1 MIDKNILLLEVF
13 NMKNETTESKVSADD
28 KIISVSPPSL
38 PLELII
44 EEFKSKISDAVNEY
58 LHKGSAIF
66 IVDFMHQLA
75 ADVDTINKQQIES
88 IKASYDKSVSD
99 YNASK

>member
-1 MIDKNILLLEVF
+1 
-13 NMKNETTESKVSADD
+13 MKNETTESKVSADA
-28 KIISVSPPSL
+28 KILAADTKSIDPPSL

-44 EEFKSKISDAVNEY
+44 EEFKSKISDTVNEY

-88 IKASYDKSVSD
+88 IKASYDKSMSD